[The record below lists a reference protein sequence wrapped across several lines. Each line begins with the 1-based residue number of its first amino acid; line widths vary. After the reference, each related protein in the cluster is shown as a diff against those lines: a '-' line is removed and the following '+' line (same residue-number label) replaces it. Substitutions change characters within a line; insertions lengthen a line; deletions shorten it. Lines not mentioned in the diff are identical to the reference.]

1 MTLNPFQRDGV
12 FDAAVLDALPATAET
27 EHFRRV
33 SFPDDLFVFV
43 DGKNSRG
50 IVRR

>member
-12 FDAAVLDALPATAET
+12 FDAAALDALPATAET